1 MPFSAAS
8 KGLPHARRKVNSGGV
23 VNVVIAGLGGQ
34 GVLKASDIVAR
45 AAFLAGYD
53 VKKSEVHGMSQRGG
67 SVATDVRFGTEVL
80 SPMVPSGEADFLVL
94 LDIGQLD
101 TNIRILAPGGI
112 LIHPGLIEPAGLP
125 SKRSLNVALVG
136 VLSRRLS
143 IPEGCWLAAI
153 RDSLSEHLHGAN
165 LAAFQLGRRAAIQ

>member
-1 MPFSAAS
+1 VS
-8 KGLPHARRKVNSGGV
+8 KSDV

-67 SVATDVRFGTEVL
+67 SVATDVRFGGHVL
-80 SPMVPSGEADFLVL
+80 SPMVPPGEAGFLVL
-94 LDIGQLD
+94 LDAGQLD
-101 TNIRILAPGGI
+101 TNIRVLAPGGI
-112 LIHPGLIEPAGLP
+112 LIQPGLIDPAGLP

-136 VLSRRLS
+136 ALSRRLG
-143 IPEGCWLAAI
+143 IPEECWLAAI
-153 RDSLSEHLHGAN
+153 RDSLSEHLHEAN
-165 LAAFQLGRRAAIQ
+165 LAAFQAGRRAAIQ